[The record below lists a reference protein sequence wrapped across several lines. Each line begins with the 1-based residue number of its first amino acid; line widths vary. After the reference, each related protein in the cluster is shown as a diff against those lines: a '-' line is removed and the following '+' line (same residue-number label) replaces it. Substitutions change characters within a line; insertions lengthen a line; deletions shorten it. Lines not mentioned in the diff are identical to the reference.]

1 MFWGFLLPVGLIL
14 IYNIVLLVLISLAA
28 CRADS
33 KLSRYHRKTRHYL
46 SGPQGLRGPYKGTE
60 TNSTK
65 HWTWT
70 KKFLTSFSL
79 TVLLG
84 LSWTLGYL
92 VLVTTGHSHLVF
104 SIFFCLCTTTQGFQI
119 FILFTARTRTFRA
132 TVSKSVQYVSSVNIP
147 LHKTKYSFTNS
158 WDTTTTCESY
168 RDLKDEHTSTSKI
181 P

>member
-1 MFWGFLLPVGLIL
+1 MKHYLHLFTSLPSVHELVLLQHQTLDLDKKVPHQLFFDCLTGSVLDSGIPGPGHYRTLPPGLQHFLLPL
-14 IYNIVLLVLISLAA
+14 YN
-28 CRADS
+28 
-33 KLSRYHRKTRHYL
+33 HT
-46 SGPQGLRGPYKGTE
+46 GTSVVSVE
-60 TNSTK
+60 
-65 HWTWT
+65 
-70 KKFLTSFSL
+70 
-79 TVLLG
+79 
-84 LSWTLGYL
+84 
-92 VLVTTGHSHLVF
+92 VLVPQKSWHWDNCLPAL
-104 SIFFCLCTTTQGFQI
+104 IFQGFQI